1 MDSNLLLKLCKN
13 NKEKMKKLAEQ
24 INTLNESLA
33 EQLPVEI
40 LEIFGRS
47 IADLQAQKY
56 KENSILVGQTF
67 PEFRL
72 PNTNDEHVALK
83 DILKNGKVVIAF
95 FRGSW
100 CPYCNLELKALQEN
114 LKGITDKQATL
125 VAISPQTIAH
135 NVSMKTD
142 CQLEYELLTDKD
154 NILAKEIGIN
164 FGLQEY
170 VIPTYQGLGID
181 LSIYN
186 GNSNNELPMP
196 AVFLLDTDG
205 TILYKFVEENYMQ
218 RVDIEELIGNL

>member
-1 MDSNLLLKLCKN
+1 
-13 NKEKMKKLAEQ
+13 MKKLAEQ
-24 INTLNESLA
+24 INTLNEGLA

-72 PNTNDEHVALK
+72 PNTNNEDIALK
-83 DILKNGKVVIAF
+83 DILKSGKVIIAF

-114 LKGITDKQATL
+114 LKAITDRKATL

-154 NILAKEIGIN
+154 NILAKDIGIS
-164 FGLQEY
+164 FALQEY

-181 LSIYN
+181 LSLYN
-186 GNSNNELPMP
+186 GNSTNELPMP